1 MPAARAGC
9 CPRPAPP
16 LSEPLP
22 FRLLSGGG
30 PSGRP
35 STWPGR
41 GCPAGRC
48 CKRGCGRTRAPRS
61 WTLVAGGR
69 WPGRRSRHLPGAG
82 GEEEG
87 LGGAGAAVAKG
98 QKDRELPRRASAG
111 SCYSHRGGGA
121 TGHNGGHG
129 RPRWPGGG
137 RGAEDSAAHSCCQ
150 KRWYLPFPWGVCL
163 ASLFSGCEKKR
174 KDTQGPSAPGGDP
187 HPNIAHHLRASPA
200 CGQRGPQTEQGML
213 PLVVG
218 L

>member
-16 LSEPLP
+16 LSESLP

-35 STWPGR
+35 PTWPGR

-98 QKDRELPRRASAG
+98 QKDRELPGRASAG
-111 SCYSHRGGGA
+111 SCYSRRGGGA
-121 TGHNGGHG
+121 TGHNSGHS
-129 RPRWPGGG
+129 RPRWPGVAGG
-137 RGAEDSAAHSCCQ
+137 RGTLRHTAAARSDGTSPFRGVFVLLHSS
-150 KRWYLPFPWGVCL
+150 LGV
-163 ASLFSGCEKKR
+163 KR